1 MSGLWQ
7 DHNLNDNA
15 GMFVEEYGE
24 AEHDRHA
31 TLRFN
36 DISSAGSPARPLDFP
51 SPEVY
56 RGERVDLR
64 ARDHKSG
71 TIHNLKNVL
80 LRCSK
85 HGSKYSSSRRS
96 RPDTA
101 YLMTKKLARTV
112 YGYVNLCI
120 VLRRIDKTKNRRNGS
135 SPKMEDRQD
144 HNDKDNTPFV
154 EWESTDIQAA
164 IKISEWK
171 KIHALRGKHLEDPI
185 KEIAAMQL
193 FGNNHPH
200 VIKVHE
206 ALQDDKCLYTVMPYL
221 GGGDLYGRLVEFTGP
236 RSRSNDLGDDGV
248 AGFDES
254 SARIWFRQILQA
266 VNLLQKKGVCHR
278 DICLENIL
286 LNENDN
292 VCLIDPGMSLRIP
305 YTDSETG
312 GVADVSAGTS
322 RRLMVA
328 QGQGGKLM
336 YAAPEIIAK
345 ETEIDPFATD
355 LWSVGVVLFIMVVG
369 LAPFKW
375 AHHTDKRFA
384 SISTG
389 GLKKVVK
396 GLGISISTEVCDL
409 LQGFFWADK
418 QKRLTLAE
426 IMCHPWVQGREFI
439 QRPLALPNKQTMS
452 LGSSKGFS
460 FSSHNL
466 KSKIRGMKQSS
477 NHSCGNRG
485 AKEIDNGATHLE
497 SGRRRFHPLTRR
509 TFR

>member
-1 MSGLWQ
+1 
-7 DHNLNDNA
+7 
-15 GMFVEEYGE
+15 
-24 AEHDRHA
+24 
-31 TLRFN
+31 
-36 DISSAGSPARPLDFP
+36 
-51 SPEVY
+51 
-56 RGERVDLR
+56 
-64 ARDHKSG
+64 
-71 TIHNLKNVL
+71 
-80 LRCSK
+80 
-85 HGSKYSSSRRS
+85 
-96 RPDTA
+96 
-101 YLMTKKLARTV
+101 MTKKLAKTV

-120 VLRRIDKTKNRRNGS
+120 VLRRIDKSINNNPRNGN
-135 SPKMEDRQD
+135 SPNTEDRQD
-144 HNDKDNTPFV
+144 RNDNDNGPFV
-154 EWESTDIQAA
+154 EWESTDHQAA

-193 FGNNHPH
+193 FGKKHPH
-200 VIKVHE
+200 VINVYE

-221 GGGDLYGRLVEFTGP
+221 GGGDLYGRLVEFMGG
-236 RSRSNDLGDDGV
+236 RSVRSNDVGDNEV
-248 AGFDES
+248 TGFDES

-305 YTDSETG
+305 YTDSATG

-389 GLKKVVK
+389 GLKSVIK
-396 GLGISISTEVCDL
+396 GLEISISTEVCDL

-418 QKRLTLAE
+418 QKRLTLAD
-426 IMCHPWVQGREFI
+426 IMRHPWVQGREFI
-439 QRPLALPNKQTMS
+439 QRPLTLPNKQVMPF
-452 LGSSKGFS
+452 GSSKGFS
-460 FSSHNL
+460 FSTHNL
-466 KSKIRGMKQSS
+466 KSKIRGKKQSS
-477 NHSCGNRG
+477 NHSYENRR
-485 AKEIDNGATHLE
+485 AKELE
-497 SGRRRFHPLTRR
+497 SGRRRFHAL